1 MGQLVNTLTA
11 DEKYPVLDRDNLKIP
26 ILMQLSQK
34 QETFS
39 QFFSAFLE
47 STLNFEYFGKKDDPQ
62 SLHFRYYRIRKCG

>member
-11 DEKYPVLDRDNLKIP
+11 DEKYLVLDRDNLKIP

-62 SLHFRYYRIRKCG
+62 SFCIFDITES